1 MNILFYQPPKHLAN
15 FIRYF
20 WSCDLVDSKS
30 DNVIYFE
37 NYADKHP
44 RMVFQVEDRPLL
56 KNNKNNY
63 VPKAYVCGIETLPSS
78 MSIQANFSHF
88 GISFNS
94 FALTEIFKIT
104 NETLV
109 NKTVDLIDL
118 GYADVIRKLSDAKS
132 HLHRMEIMCRF
143 IEEQLNRKSV
153 VNTSIIQIVLD
164 NEIIE
169 QIDLVNVQKRYGL
182 SERTLERQFKNA
194 MGISPKTFQRLVRF
208 EKTLSLLKNPA
219 YSNSAV
225 VGHMLDYTDQSHFIK
240 EFKRFTNITPFK
252 FQKNNFLLSESSAFI
267 SKR

>member
-1 MNILFYQPPKHLAN
+1 MNIIFYQPPKHLAN

-30 DNVIYFE
+30 DKVIYFE

-44 RMVFQVEDRPLL
+44 RMVFQVEDRHRL
-56 KNNKNNY
+56 KNNENNF

-88 GISFNS
+88 GVSFNS
-94 FALTEIFKIT
+94 FALTEIFKT
-104 NETLV
+104 ANETLV

-118 GYADVIRKLSDAKS
+118 GYADLIRKLSDAKS
-132 HLHRMEIMCRF
+132 HLHRIEIMCRF
-143 IEEQLNRKSV
+143 IEAQLKRKLV
-153 VNTSIIQIVLD
+153 VSIPIIQIVLD

-169 QIDLVNVQKRYGL
+169 QTDLVYLQKRYGL

-240 EFKRFTNITPFK
+240 DFKRFTNITPSK

-267 SKR
+267 SKL